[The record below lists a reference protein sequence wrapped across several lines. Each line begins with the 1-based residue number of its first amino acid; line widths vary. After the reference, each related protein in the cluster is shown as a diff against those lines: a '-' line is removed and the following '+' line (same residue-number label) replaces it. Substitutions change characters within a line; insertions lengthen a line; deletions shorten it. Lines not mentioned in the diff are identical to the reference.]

1 MQHLHHIIN
10 INILITSLYNINMT
24 SNINIFITV
33 SLVFLKFR
41 LAWCGFCKCLGALLL
56 MPLVSLQM
64 QICVSLLG

>member
-1 MQHLHHIIN
+1 
-10 INILITSLYNINMT
+10 MT